1 MLIDAQGMDYRELNG
16 RIEEVVASGDTAIEL
31 ANVNGQRYIADGIL
45 SDARIEI
52 HGIPGNDLGAFMDGP
67 TVVVHGNAQDG
78 IGNTMNGGKIVVHG
92 DAVYLRGNWDRSHVA
107 GSHVDV
113 RDADDEDLQQVR
125 PALQEFGGD
134 FGLEMDIILDESF
147 SKLTPL
153 SHRPYDAKYA
163 A

>member
-1 MLIDAQGMDYRELNG
+1 MLIDAQGMHYPELNG
-16 RIEEVVASGDTAIEL
+16 RIKEAVASGETAIEL

-67 TVVVHGNAQDG
+67 T
-78 IGNTMNGGKIVVHG
+78 IVVRG

-125 PALQEFGGD
+125 PALQEFCGD
-134 FGLEMDIILDESF
+134 FGREMDTILDESF

-153 SHRPYDAKYA
+153 SHRPYGAKYA